1 MAHKVKV
8 SLILPLYNSE
18 IFIDECLEA
27 VESQTFKDFELII
40 IDDCSKDKTLE
51 ILDKKGYKY
60 HKHTTNQGFTKTVN
74 EGLKMAKGEYIVLA
88 DHDLILEKDYLAKL
102 LEVNRDIV
110 SSRLYYYKQKDKI
123 RALNIKINLLTGK
136 TAVLGRDEIDKGQ
149 FSNLGKLDSM
159 GAACLLVKKTV
170 YDKIGLFDE
179 GFLHFYVDTDF
190 CFRAKK
196 AGYEIFSSQAKSW
209 HKKEEHEVFSKK
221 LLDKYYHDKKLFLK
235 KHSPYYPISLIPTA
249 AKHLLQSRT
258 IGQQAI

>member
-1 MAHKVKV
+1 MKI

-18 IFIDECLEA
+18 KFIDECLEA
-27 VESQTFKDFELII
+27 IKNQTFKDFELII
-40 IDDCSKDKTLE
+40 IDDFSTDKTRE

-60 HKHTTNQGFTKTVN
+60 YKHEKNMGFTKTVN
-74 EGLKMAKGEYIVLA
+74 EGLKLAKGEYIVLA

-102 LEVNRDIV
+102 LKVNKDIV

-123 RALNIKINLLTGK
+123 RALNIKINLFTGK
-136 TAVLGRDEIDKGQ
+136 TTVIGKDQIDKGQ
-149 FSNLGKLDSM
+149 LDNLGKLESM

-190 CFRAKK
+190 CYRAKE

-221 LLDKYYHDKKLFLK
+221 LLEKYYHDKKLFLK
-235 KHSPYYPISLIPTA
+235 KHSPYYPISLIPTSV
-249 AKHLLQSRT
+249 KKFIQLNIT
-258 IGQQAI
+258 KEAI